1 MWGKLVNCCNSQ
13 PAVHML
19 LFIIIYMCCYTYI
32 HTYMHTHMHAHE
44 RTHTHNTHTYI
55 HSQLP
60 FLELMCQL
68 LFAVCQLSLT
78 SQSTHIHVCHNAI
91 DRSSTGEPTLSLVNA
106 ILSAK
111 CAASLSF
118 ESFNIFSIVLDNV
131 SM

>member
-19 LFIIIYMCCYTYI
+19 ILIIIYMCCYTYT
-32 HTYMHTHMHAHE
+32 HTYTHICMRMNGHTH
-44 RTHTHNTHTYI
+44 TTHTYI

-60 FLELMCQL
+60 FLELMYQL